1 MYTEDRGMSE
11 EKYNEDLWENHYHIG
26 VEKVD
31 EQHDKLFSIARRIAK
46 IGEESSQNQFRRAF
60 VGKEG
65 IKFLKSYTLQHFA
78 DEEAYMKRIGY
89 PHFAAHKQE
98 HDKFRDVIVPGLEQN
113 LIQTGYAQES
123 VEALVAAVLAWLVN
137 HIAKTDFA
145 IIGKAVP
152 FEYDAETEQIEETIA
167 NVTIHMLT
175 GLFDLK
181 ISVLQTHYGGEDF
194 GESIYYERSYRSPQ
208 TSQKIQFITVISNEM
223 SAYLCGML
231 LGDPSL
237 ATQNMAASLIEEFS
251 FMLIQHLDSILIKEE
266 HQCDYADGNFFDR
279 QTFEQKMHAKMPE
292 FSILFETNA
301 GKFAVCLDRMPIL

>member
-1 MYTEDRGMSE
+1 MSE

-26 VEKVD
+26 VKKVD

-152 FEYDAETEQIEETIA
+152 FE
-167 NVTIHMLT
+167 
-175 GLFDLK
+175 
-181 ISVLQTHYGGEDF
+181 
-194 GESIYYERSYRSPQ
+194 
-208 TSQKIQFITVISNEM
+208 
-223 SAYLCGML
+223 
-231 LGDPSL
+231 
-237 ATQNMAASLIEEFS
+237 
-251 FMLIQHLDSILIKEE
+251 
-266 HQCDYADGNFFDR
+266 
-279 QTFEQKMHAKMPE
+279 
-292 FSILFETNA
+292 
-301 GKFAVCLDRMPIL
+301 